1 MFRVAHLSDLHA
13 TPARGGVPALL
24 GKRLLGWLSWRLRRH
39 RVHGPEV
46 LDALLADLAREAPDQ
61 VVVTGD
67 LTNIAGEEEFPAA
80 REWLARIGPP
90 ESVSLVPGNHDAYVR
105 VAKERGVG
113 LWRAWIESD
122 PDAGARLPGV
132 ARDGYP
138 TLRVRGPLAIVGLS
152 SAVPTPL
159 FLAQGEVGAAQ
170 RERLESLLVD
180 LRRAGLFRL
189 VLIHHPPEEGVVV
202 WRRALR
208 DAAALGAV
216 FSRAGAELVV
226 HGHLHRQRV
235 GALAGPDG
243 PIPVVCARSASD
255 VGLRPGRRSQY
266 HVYELEP
273 APKEA
278 RGWRVRMR
286 VRGYDP
292 GTGAFAAEGERGL

>member
-67 LTNIAGEEEFPAA
+67 LTNVAGEEEFPAA
-80 REWLARIGPP
+80 REWLVRIGPP
-90 ESVSLVPGNHDAYVR
+90 ERVSLVPGNHDAYVR
-105 VAKERGVG
+105 VAKEQGVG

-152 SAVPTPL
+152 SAVPTPI

-170 RERLESLLVD
+170 RERLESLLAD

-189 VLIHHPPEEGVVV
+189 VLIHHPPEAGAVAR
-202 WRRALR
+202 RRALR
-208 DAAALGAV
+208 DATALGAV
-216 FSRAGAELVV
+216 FARAGAELVV

-255 VGLRPGRRSQY
+255 VGLRPERRSQY
-266 HVYELEP
+266 HVYEVEP
-273 APKEA
+273 APGEA
-278 RGWRVRMR
+278 RGWRIRMR

-292 GTGAFAAEGERGL
+292 ATGAFAAEGERGL